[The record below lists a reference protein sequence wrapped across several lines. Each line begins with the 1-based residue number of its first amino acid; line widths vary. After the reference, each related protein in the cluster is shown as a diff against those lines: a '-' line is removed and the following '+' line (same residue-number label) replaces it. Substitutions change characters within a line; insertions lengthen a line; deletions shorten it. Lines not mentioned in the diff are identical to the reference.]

1 MPINRLYLAVLP
13 IIHLKHLS
21 TLPFQSWRF
30 GRGSTVHAPEAT
42 EPVLTLFPDRSFA
55 TEFYPDEV
63 EAYINI
69 FNQVAP
75 SLTGGHV
82 THYELIQQ
90 PTDDGRVVVMV
101 EQHVS

>member
-1 MPINRLYLAVLP
+1 MPILHRN
-13 IIHLKHLS
+13 
-21 TLPFQSWRF
+21 TFQ
-30 GRGSTVHAPEAT
+30 
-42 EPVLTLFPDRSFA
+42 EPQEQVLTLFPDRTFA

-63 EAYINI
+63 EIYINI
-69 FNQVAP
+69 FGQMAQ

-82 THYELIQQ
+82 THYDVIKQ

>member
-1 MPINRLYLAVLP
+1 MPTNILYFAVLP
-13 IIHLKHLS
+13 IIHLS
-21 TLPFQSWRF
+21 GFGTGPVLPFLRHGTIQL
-30 GRGSTVHAPEAT
+30 PQAT
-42 EPVLTLFPDRSFA
+42 EQVLTLFPDRTFA

-69 FNQVAP
+69 FNQYIEP
-75 SLTGGHV
+75 LTGGHV
-82 THYELIQQ
+82 SHYDVIQQ